1 MGNGMRMEWVLSF
14 AVKFENQAAVD
25 KRSVLQKPLRA
36 STRRSKNTGKLQKIR
51 NTANTERK
59 SRKVPV
65 HHIRNS
71 TRQFWKTNR
80 HIFFLRISVL
90 RSYFLQWVCVRGFF
104 SIKNPFFE
112 NIIIWVTVGCIQEPV
127 PCKFYGHL
135 AADSKNNTKNPK
147 KKKQP
152 QNNNT
157 HTRTGHAVTKIR
169 RRITKQKARG
179 RAWEDNGILRKFI
192 TQT

>member
-1 MGNGMRMEWVLSF
+1 MEWEWNGFWVLLWNLKTKRQSTN
-14 AVKFENQAAVD
+14 AACYKSHCERLRGARKTQENYKKFETQPT
-25 KRSVLQKPLRA
+25 RSENREKSQYTIYGIRPD
-36 STRRSKNTGKLQKIR
+36 SSEKLI
-51 NTANTERK
+51 
-59 SRKVPV
+59 V
-65 HHIRNS
+65 
-71 TRQFWKTNR
+71 
-80 HIFFLRISVL
+80 IFF
-90 RSYFLQWVCVRGFF
+90 FWEFPFCVRIFCSECVCAVFF

-192 TQT
+192 THT